1 MRQERFGVFKR
12 KYRGN
17 YGRVWGKPGKAE
29 MQKILVVDD
38 AAVNRE
44 LLREMLEDNYEIEM
58 AENGHQ
64 ALRKLLEYK
73 GELAAVLL
81 DLQMPEMDG
90 YAVIDAMKENGWLEQ
105 IPVLVIS
112 GENAAE
118 VESRCLSV
126 GVSDFIHKP
135 FDGSVVGNRVRNTID
150 LFAYKNSLEQQVEEQ
165 RQTLRQQDR
174 IIRIQAEKLKEAEPF
189 NRLMMEY
196 RFAIMEIETRLKV
209 LNEEFSREYKRN
221 PFESIKSR
229 LKTPE
234 SIYEKLE
241 RKGYPITVENIREHL
256 TDVAGLRVICSFPDD
271 IYRLAD
277 LVIRQDDILL
287 LRKKDYIQ
295 NPKDNGYRSLHLI
308 LSVPIFLSNEKK
320 YMRAEVQFRTIA
332 MDFWASLEHK
342 LKYKKDVDNA
352 TEIVAQLKAC
362 ADSIEM
368 LDYQMQDLRNK
379 IDMDGR

>member
-1 MRQERFGVFKR
+1 MHTLLTPRSGI
-12 KYRGN
+12 RGN
-17 YGRVWGKPGKAE
+17 LGKTE

-44 LLREMLEDNYEIEM
+44 LLREMLEDNYVIEM
-58 AENGHQ
+58 AENGQQ
-64 ALRKLLEYK
+64 ALRKLLEFK
-73 GELAAVLL
+73 EELAAVLL

-90 YAVIDAMKENGWLEQ
+90 FAVIDAMKENGWLEQ

-112 GENAAE
+112 IESTPE
-118 VESRCLSV
+118 VENRCLEI

-135 FDGSVVGNRVRNTID
+135 FD

-165 RQTLRQQDR
+165 RETLRQQDR

-241 RKGYPITVENIREHL
+241 RKGHPITVDNIREHL

-320 YMRAEVQFRTIA
+320 YMKAEVQFRTIA

-342 LKYKKDVDNA
+342 LKYKKNVKNA
-352 TEIVAQLKAC
+352 TQIVAQLKAC

-379 IDMDGR
+379 IDMDGRSI